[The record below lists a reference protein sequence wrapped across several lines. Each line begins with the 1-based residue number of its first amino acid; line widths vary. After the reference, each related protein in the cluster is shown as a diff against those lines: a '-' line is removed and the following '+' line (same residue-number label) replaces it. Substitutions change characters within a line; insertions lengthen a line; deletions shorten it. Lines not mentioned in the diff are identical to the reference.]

1 MFFSGTSAVDRGA
14 MLTFLFLHYR
24 NLLGQMKFIYAVV
37 TTFFIWIASIITVIP
52 YGLNLDYNYV
62 NDTCDKNWNSQSSR
76 QGYTISLFLLDYLLP
91 LIALLILYVMVWGK
105 LQR

>member
-1 MFFSGTSAVDRGA
+1 
-14 MLTFLFLHYR
+14 
-24 NLLGQMKFIYAVV
+24 MKFIYAVV

-52 YGLNLDYNYV
+52 YVLSLDYGYV
-62 NDTCDKNWNSQSSR
+62 NHTCHKNWNSQLSR

-91 LIALLILYVMVWGK
+91 LIALLILYVMVWGR